1 MALPERILIPYLWV
15 RCRGTLR
22 SVPPADRKAKDM
34 TKFLRIPAAVLLI
47 GSLFTAEAQTGIVVV
62 TDKNGNVVNG
72 TTVYHP
78 SLPTNTTD
86 TVKLNTALSGG
97 SSMEVN
103 MRRYE
108 LSVPENTRNFFCWGV
123 CYLPRWAG
131 ASPAWLSQHPLTL
144 EPGLEYED
152 FNAYYQPLEQE
163 GSATF
168 RYVWFPTSEPLSPD
182 SVWVDIVFGGTAS
195 VPSLAA
201 PVASMQV
208 YPNPS
213 HGEDVTLKYDFGG
226 LNGSGTLVV
235 YDLLGQQVHVR
246 NLPQLQG
253 QATVRRGE
261 LQPGVYFANLEA
273 NGRVLGTWRMV
284 ISD

>member
-1 MALPERILIPYLWV
+1 
-15 RCRGTLR
+15 
-22 SVPPADRKAKDM
+22 M
-34 TKFLRIPAAVLLI
+34 TTTLRIPAAILLI
-47 GSLFTAEAQTGIVVV
+47 GTLLTAHAQTGIVVV
-62 TDKNGNVVNG
+62 TDKNGNEVNG

-86 TVKLNTALSGG
+86 TVKLTTVLAGG
-97 SSMEVN
+97 SGMEVN

-108 LSVPENTRNFFCWGV
+108 LNVPDDTRNFFCWGV

-131 ASPAWLSQHPLTL
+131 VSPTWISQHPLTL
-144 EPGLEYED
+144 EPGVEYED

-168 RYVWFPTSEPLSPD
+168 RYVWFSTNNPLGPD

-195 VPSLAA
+195 VPTIAA
-201 PVASMQV
+201 PAASMQV
-208 YPNPS
+208 FPNPS
-213 HGEDVTLKYDFGG
+213 HGQDVTLKYDFGG
-226 LNGSGTLVV
+226 LSGAGTLVV
-235 YDLLGQQVHVR
+235 YDLLGQQVHAR

-253 QATVRRGE
+253 QAVVRSGE

-273 NGRVLGTWRMV
+273 QGRVLGTWRMV